1 MAVLAIG
8 IFALPGT
15 IAMFGGQHN
24 WYDLGPGGNDVPC
37 EKCHADVYDEMSNSG
52 PHANMS
58 CWYCHR
64 TGNLTGYTY
73 ASGDGAGSTSGQ
85 EAHAASTVECM
96 DCHEGFVE
104 AAYDNCLGC
113 HAGPWKPTE
122 LHPAEWAGGGISDPD
137 PTCTDCHGPDSLT
150 QHWNSGNPST
160 TVDIGLEAGGFNL
173 TVTSNDT
180 GSQAAHLAF
189 VQDANNS
196 GLMKGANEACIT
208 CHTHVA
214 IDINWSHK
222 YKMSLDADESGG
234 SWTVDNFFTE
244 GTYNVTTYGNMSG
257 ETTGVT
263 DPIIEIE
270 PEPIGYDQE
279 NP

>member
-1 MAVLAIG
+1 MVAVLAIG

-24 WYDLGPGGNDVPC
+24 WYDLGPSGNDVPC
-37 EKCHADVYDEMSNSG
+37 EKCHADVYDEMSNTG

-73 ASGDGAGSTSGQ
+73 AVGDGTGSIPGQ

-96 DCHEGFVE
+96 ECHEGFV
-104 AAYDNCLGC
+104 ADASSGDCGSC
-113 HAGPWKPTE
+113 HFGATSV
-122 LHPAEWAGGGISDPD
+122 HPVEWRDDTLCG
-137 PTCTDCHGPDSLT
+137 DCHLGYSGDSF
-150 QHWNSGNPST
+150 HGNQ
-160 TVDIGLEAGGFNL
+160 IEAGGFNL

-180 GSQAAHLAF
+180 GIKAAHKAF
-189 VQDANNS
+189 VDDS
-196 GLMKGANEACIT
+196 ISEGLMEGANEACIT

-214 IDINWSHK
+214 IDINWTHK
-222 YKMSLDADESGG
+222 YKMSLEADGSSGD
-234 SWTVDNFFTE
+234 WMVDNFITE

-263 DPIIEIE
+263 DPVVDVVE
-270 PEPIGYDQE
+270 PTGAFDE
-279 NP
+279 NNP